1 MAIITK
7 ILIITVFVVL
17 LLQEILYIIYQHNI
31 IADHFVCLHLSQ
43 I

>member
-17 LLQEILYIIYQHNI
+17 LLQEILYIYQHNI
-31 IADHFVCLHLSQ
+31 IADHFVRLHLSQ